1 MSIDV
6 MQGLSDDG
14 AVTLDAIP
22 AEDLLLL
29 VEHTPAAVAIL
40 DDELRYVVVS
50 RRWLEDY
57 RVSADELRGRKHW
70 DVFPDLLERWRDVHR
85 RALRGESSC
94 GDEEPYVRADGRTDW
109 VRWACRP
116 WHRRDG
122 SIGGIVLFTE
132 VVTERRLARTA
143 ADASLAR
150 LERLLET
157 TQDAVLFVDREGAVS
172 RMNAAAREL
181 FGEHITAPLTDL
193 LPQWR
198 TEIAAGRERR
208 PLTRATAARDAT
220 GKQFPAEVTW
230 TSFDDD
236 DDVRA
241 IAFVRDATQR
251 ERTHQSAV
259 TSERLA
265 TLGRAA
271 AMFAHEVANPLT
283 GMALQLH
290 VLSETVAGQSLEID
304 AALDALRNGIGDL
317 STLLS
322 EFRQLSRPS
331 AAPHDRVALDHIVDR
346 VLQAEALPLQR
357 AAIQV
362 SRALMPAWVIGE
374 ESQLA
379 QVVRNLCRN
388 AAEAMRDGGSL
399 VLETFTDERWAHLR
413 VRDEGCGIP
422 PEFDPFA
429 LFATTKPT
437 GTGLGLPIVAQI
449 VAAHGGTIEHAPAEG
464 GGTVFTVSLPAAI

>member
-1 MSIDV
+1 MESLI
-6 MQGLSDDG
+6 DDG
-14 AVTLDAIP
+14 TDALDAIP
-22 AEDLLLL
+22 AADLRLL
-29 VEHTPAAVAIL
+29 VEHTPAAVAVL
-40 DDELRYVVVS
+40 DDELRYLVVS

-57 RVSADELRGRKHW
+57 RVSADELRGRRHW

-85 RALRGESSC
+85 RALRGEPSC

-122 SIGGIVLFTE
+122 SIGGIVLLTE
-132 VVTERRLARTA
+132 VVTERRLARVA

-157 TQDAVLFVDREGAVS
+157 TQDAVLFVDRDGFVS

-181 FGEHITAPLTDL
+181 FGERIAAPMTEL
-193 LPQWR
+193 LPQWHSD
-198 TEIAAGRERR
+198 ISVGRDRR
-208 PLTRATAARDAT
+208 PLTRATMARGAT
-220 GKQFPAEVTW
+220 GKPFAAEVTW
-230 TSFDDD
+230 TTLDDG

-241 IAFVRDATQR
+241 IAFVRDATER
-251 ERTHQSAV
+251 ERRHQSAV

-283 GMALQLH
+283 GMSLQLQ
-290 VLSETVAGQSLEID
+290 VLGETIAGQSTEID
-304 AALDALRNGIGDL
+304 AALDALRSGVGDL
-317 STLLS
+317 TTLLK
-322 EFRQLSRPS
+322 EFRELSRP
-331 AAPHDRVALDHIVDR
+331 ATTPHDRVAVDHVVDR
-346 VLQAEALPLQR
+346 VLQAQALPLQR
-357 AAIQV
+357 ANVDVA
-362 SRALMPAWVIGE
+362 RTLTPAWVIGDA
-374 ESQLA
+374 SKLA
-379 QVVRNLCRN
+379 QVVLNLCRN
-388 AAEAMRDGGSL
+388 AAEAMHSGGNL
-399 VLETFTDERWAHLR
+399 VLETRTDERRAYLV
-413 VRDEGCGIP
+413 VRDDGCGIP
-422 PEFDPFA
+422 PGFDPFA
-429 LFATTKPT
+429 LFATTKAK